1 MSDLVCDHHTQE
13 SGPRCPVSC
22 RVVLNPVGENVGMGR
37 KAALLTYDRRPK
49 LERTR
54 SDFAGHTFRQYH
66 HDEMVVIIDVICGGI
81 ARQTVSFTGNR
92 SWPASPSDIDP
103 GPPETS

>member
-1 MSDLVCDHHTQE
+1 
-13 SGPRCPVSC
+13 
-22 RVVLNPVGENVGMGR
+22 MGR
-37 KAALLTYDRRPK
+37 KAAHLTYDRRPK

-81 ARQTVSFTGNR
+81 ARQTGSFTGNR

-103 GPPETS
+103 GPPETSLGGALRLQDRSWLHARVIVDMENDLDVGCRET